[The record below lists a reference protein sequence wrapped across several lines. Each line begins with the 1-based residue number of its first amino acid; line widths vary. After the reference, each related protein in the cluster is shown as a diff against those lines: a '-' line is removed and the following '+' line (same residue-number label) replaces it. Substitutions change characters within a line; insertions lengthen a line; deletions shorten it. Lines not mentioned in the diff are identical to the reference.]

1 MAHNQ
6 EMLTHNKATWGDRV
20 RIIGLSLDQDLSKL
34 RSHIQNKGWANVEH
48 YLAANGSCT
57 ADQDFEVQGIPHVI
71 LVDTNGKIVFK
82 GHPAHRKNLEADI
95 NALLAGQSIQ

>member
-6 EMLTHNKATWGDRV
+6 EMLSHNKATWGDKV
-20 RIIGLSLDQDLSKL
+20 RIIGLSLDQDLQKL
-34 RSHIQNKGWANVEH
+34 RSHITNKGWANVEH

-57 ADQDFEVQGIPHVI
+57 ADQDFEVQGIPHVV
-71 LVDTNGKIVFK
+71 LVDTNGKIVFV